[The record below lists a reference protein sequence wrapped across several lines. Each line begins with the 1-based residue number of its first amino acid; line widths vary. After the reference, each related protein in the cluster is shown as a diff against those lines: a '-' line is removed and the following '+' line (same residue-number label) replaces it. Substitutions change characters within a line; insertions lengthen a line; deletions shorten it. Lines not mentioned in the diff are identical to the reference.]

1 MWTCPVF
8 YIKVFLLYKFGIQDT
23 DSNREIERDFT
34 GDKDGGKKQS
44 NSMRKG
50 SWEQIQGENQT
61 DYTTKI
67 LISLS
72 RKSTSKKN
80 N

>member
-1 MWTCPVF
+1 
-8 YIKVFLLYKFGIQDT
+8 
-23 DSNREIERDFT
+23 
-34 GDKDGGKKQS
+34 
-44 NSMRKG
+44 MRKG

-72 RKSTSKKN
+72 RKSTSKKKTTKIKPFDKTL
-80 N
+80 

>member
-1 MWTCPVF
+1 
-8 YIKVFLLYKFGIQDT
+8 
-23 DSNREIERDFT
+23 
-34 GDKDGGKKQS
+34 
-44 NSMRKG
+44 MRKG

-72 RKSTSKKN
+72 RKSTSKKKQLKSN
-80 N
+80 LLIKPCKWLHLKGKLLASTPRGNSGFSIMLQEIDAC